1 MNANSS
7 HLTEALEALREKA
20 KNAQDRQQFFLLAE
34 LVSRFTLPTPLSK
47 VAHLQKQ
54 LLGKPA
60 DAAGC
65 LYLYYHAWTALERV
79 QVSVG
84 RQLKALDAET
94 LLDVDSATTAVS
106 TAVKRGVST
115 LTACDLLF
123 SLWLELVALSSC
135 GELFAHGDELG
146 YLQGNA
152 DAGNLT
158 FTSNQA
164 FVNTYTM
171 RLLNP
176 LEAMQK
182 KNKNPHLTALVTQ
195 LTSVVQLVDGFDA
208 TGVVCKKL
216 RTATVACTPRATVRL
231 NRPFTLPFGVLCRAR
246 GKLRNECFL
255 GPLDR
260 CASVQNQTVCPQD
273 VLLLY
278 NINVGFHEDH
288 IVLPPKVAFALAL
301 DCAGNRDGAVCAK
314 RDVHILNLKA
324 VKKKEQGNN

>member
-1 MNANSS
+1 
-7 HLTEALEALREKA
+7 
-20 KNAQDRQQFFLLAE
+20 
-34 LVSRFTLPTPLSK
+34 
-47 VAHLQKQ
+47 
-54 LLGKPA
+54 
-60 DAAGC
+60 
-65 LYLYYHAWTALERV
+65 
-79 QVSVG
+79 
-84 RQLKALDAET
+84 LKALDAET

-106 TAVKRGVST
+106 TAVKRGMST
-115 LTACDLLF
+115 STACDLLF
-123 SLWLELVALSSC
+123 SLWLELVALISC
-135 GELFAHGDELG
+135 SELFAHGDELG

-182 KNKNPHLTALVTQ
+182 KNQNPHLSSLVTQ
-195 LTSVVQLVDGFDA
+195 LTSVVQLVNSFDA

-260 CASVQNQTVCPQD
+260 CASVQNQTLCPQD
-273 VLLLY
+273 VFLLFD
-278 NINVGFHEDH
+278 IKFKIAADTGAVT
-288 IVLPPKVAFALAL
+288 ISKVAAHALAL
-301 DCAGNRDGAVCAK
+301 ACVEGEGESKGSAVCGK
-314 RDVHILNLKA
+314 NEVRLLTLF
-324 VKKKEQGNN
+324 